1 MRRALLLFVIAGAL
15 ALSANLTAF
24 PQTGEQQQG
33 AAQYELGAGEA
44 QYTQEEAATTEDGC
58 SWRWGHRFNSEGG
71 WEWWCWDPQTGR
83 WYATNE
89 DGSKTYIEV
98 NKADTCRAAVC
109 RSPVE
114 EPPTEGE
121 ESATEGEEPAAE
133 GEEPS
138 G

>member
-1 MRRALLLFVIAGAL
+1 MRRALLLFVIVGAL
-15 ALSANLTAF
+15 TLSASLTAF
-24 PQTGEQQQG
+24 PQTGEPQQG
-33 AAQYELGAGEA
+33 AAQYEPGAGEA
-44 QYTQEEAATTEDGC
+44 QYPQEEAAATTEDGC
-58 SWRWGHRFNSEGG
+58 SWRWGHRFNSEGD

-89 DGSKTYIEV
+89 DGSKTYVEV
-98 NKADTCRAAVC
+98 NKAGTCRATVC
-109 RSPVE
+109 GSPVE

-121 ESATEGEEPAAE
+121 EPSTE